1 MHWLRSIENLSKGE
15 EGGGEGNVESLICCG
30 TWRCW
35 IYGAVQW
42 IVQEMLDLR
51 KHGRISCL
59 PAKEVVTLLRFKA
72 ASPETHKY
80 TPSTAAAAA
89 VLMLNQE
96 KTLKGS
102 YSRLLLLIIYI
113 ISHRQRPRLSP
124 RHRLHPHQ

>member
-80 TPSTAAAAA
+80 TPSTAAA

-124 RHRLHPHQ
+124 RHRLHHHQ